1 MTLKKIYLPEQCYF
15 VTTNVSDKE
24 WIFGSMENG
33 IYVPNDKLCQIVIND
48 LNFYRNKFRFLLHGY
63 VIMPNHF
70 HGIITVSNKVNVS
83 EIMRDFKSHVSFEI
97 NKILNRKGEFWQEDF
112 YEHGIRNKLDFEE
125 KINYIHY
132 NPVTANLIKDPTD
145 FKYSSYRDYYFDD
158 HSIIKI
164 DVIG

>member
-24 WIFGSMENG
+24 WIFGKMENG
-33 IYVPNDKLCQIVIND
+33 IYVPDDKLCQIVIND
-48 LNFYRNKFRFLLHGY
+48 LNFYRNKFKFLLHGY

-70 HGIITVSNKVNVS
+70 HGITTVSNKGNVS

-97 NKILNRKGEFWQEDF
+97 NTILNRKGEFWQEDF
-112 YEHGIRNKLDFEE
+112 YEHGIRNELDFEE

-132 NPVTANLIKDPTD
+132 NPVTANLVKDPAD
-145 FKYSSYRDYYFDD
+145 FKYSSYRNYYLDD
-158 HSIIKI
+158 NSIIRI
-164 DVIG
+164 DIIG